1 MHGYCLLPRSGHS
14 HDRRSIN
21 HLMVVGG
28 PCYLEMVGFGMMP
41 GFNRIKDQVDLLLE
55 ARHPGCPLA
64 LHVAMVYA
72 FNKNKIIEF
81 LINI

>member
-1 MHGYCLLPRSGHS
+1 MHGYCLHPRSGHF

-28 PCYLEMVGFGMMP
+28 PCYLETGDFGMMP
-41 GFNRIKDQVDLLLE
+41 DCSRIKDQVDLLLE
-55 ARHPGCPLA
+55 VRHPGRLLA
-64 LHVAMVYA
+64 LHVAMAYA